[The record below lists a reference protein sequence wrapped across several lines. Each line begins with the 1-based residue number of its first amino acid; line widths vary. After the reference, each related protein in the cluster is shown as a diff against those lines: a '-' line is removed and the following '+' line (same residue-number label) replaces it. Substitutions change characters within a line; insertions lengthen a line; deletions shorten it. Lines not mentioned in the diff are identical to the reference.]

1 MPRVPTYQDNVPTV
15 VESGRP
21 FGDTAQNVAP
31 SFDYEHVMQRA
42 LQPINHAVDTVV
54 KLEAHYRDTAIKAN
68 ADEQLDAFNRE
79 VQDTLYAPEGYFNQ
93 KGKNAV
99 DNWDA
104 SQQKLDEIYNKHL
117 GALDDE
123 ATRQAFKS
131 SALPQVRTIRQ
142 NSITYRNRQND
153 VWRVDASKAH
163 AASLTNQ
170 FAYEG
175 FGPGSENTMASLMNE
190 VEYQGRMAGQSDE
203 WIAQQK
209 EAHKSL
215 AYASAYE
222 RLMTENPEAAMRH
235 FQQFGNK
242 EMTPGVAQK
251 VLSSLFSVN
260 RKEIATVVNGMGGT
274 TALSLTSGAVSRER
288 GGTSNGTIDDL
299 NAQSSKFS
307 NVQKAQQ
314 GLGAPPKVDAKVLN
328 TSGYKGCNPL
338 NIRATGDK
346 WQGIVGQTDGGYLI
360 FGSPVD
366 GIRAASKVLMT
377 YSRKYGID
385 TPSGIVSR
393 FAPATENPTNQYI
406 QNVCKELGVKP
417 DDRLDMNSPEV
428 MRGLLKAMMKQE
440 IGGVA
445 YSDETIDLGI
455 QRAMRRDNSEETVT
469 AQQLETQEAPKIARI
484 TPQDLV
490 LNPDVKTGYDL
501 FDNLP
506 RAYKFMVLQDVK
518 VQKSQS
524 NASLKND
531 LALQVKNGLSQAL
544 NTGDVSAMPTEDAFI
559 TVYGQL
565 AGTEQFRQA
574 QRQATLNANIYA
586 MPGMSNEQ
594 LMQMSRQLTPDKGDP
609 QYAARMEQKELWDK
623 AVQQTVKQ
631 RAADPIQYAIT
642 AYPELQFQPIDDW
655 TNSTAVLNQFQKRID
670 NYQQVSDRFGTQPAI
685 LTKSEVAGF
694 LSYLQTMDTE
704 HQADFVQKL
713 SDTLFVPNTQNS
725 EPLAILA
732 TQFGDKNKLL
742 SIALGV
748 ASTEKG
754 RETNGAAR
762 QIKGNF
768 VYSQKIGEAWKDEKK
783 VRETLAD
790 ILPVANGS
798 DTFEAMV
805 SAVMNE
811 HCFGNQAIT
820 QAVEQSIS
828 NVFGR
833 VHEYNGG
840 KIFLP
845 TQLDKAKKDLFT
857 FRQIGSFEDL
867 LSDAGK
873 DFAKSNRKF
882 TYAGQQINGQQ
893 LANLLSSGK
902 LKSVSDGVYFIQD
915 GLRYVTDGKG
925 VPVRLD
931 LNVYIDRRRK

>member
-1 MPRVPTYQDNVPTV
+1 MPRVPTYNDNVPNV
-15 VESGRP
+15 VENGRP

-31 SFDYEHVMQRA
+31 SFDYESVMNRA
-42 LQPINHAVDTVV
+42 MQPINHAVDTVV

-79 VQDTLYAPEGYFNQ
+79 VQDTLYAPDGYFNQ

-163 AASLTNQ
+163 ATSLTNQ
-170 FAYEG
+170 FAYAG
-175 FGPGSENTMASLMNE
+175 FGPGSEQTMASLMNE
-190 VEYQGRMAGQSDE
+190 IEYQGKMAGQSRE
-203 WIAQQK
+203 WIDQQK
-209 EAHKSL
+209 EAHRSL

-222 RLMTENPEAAMRH
+222 RMMTEDPEGAMRH
-235 FQQFGNK
+235 FYKFSK
-242 EMTPGVAQK
+242 EMSPGVAQK
-251 VLSSLFSVN
+251 VFSSLFSVN
-260 RKEIATVVNGMGGT
+260 RKEISTVINGMGGT
-274 TALSLTSGAVSRER
+274 TSLALTGGAVSRQ
-288 GGTSNGTIDDL
+288 
-299 NAQSSKFS
+299 QSLQSTKFA
-307 NVQKAQQ
+307 NVQRAQQ
-314 GLGAPPKVDAKVLN
+314 GLGTPPKVDEKVLN
-328 TSGYKGCNPL
+328 TAGYKGCNPL
-338 NIRATGDK
+338 NIRATGEK
-346 WQGIVGQTDGGYLI
+346 WQGSVGQTDGGYLI

-377 YSRKYGID
+377 YSKKYGID
-385 TPSGIVSR
+385 TVSGIVSR
-393 FAPATENPTNQYI
+393 FAPATENPTSQYI
-406 QNVCKELGVKP
+406 RNVCKELGVKP
-417 DDRLDMNSPEV
+417 DERLEISHPEV
-428 MRGLLKAMMKQE
+428 MRKLIKSMMGQE

-445 YSDETIDLGI
+445 YSDETIDAGI
-455 QRAMRRDNSEETVT
+455 QRAMGLGNVGGET
-469 AQQLETQEAPKIARI
+469 ANASQYLESPKIARI

-490 LNPDVKTGYDL
+490 LNPDIKTGYDL

-506 RAYKFMVLQDVK
+506 RAYKFMILQDVK

-524 NASLKND
+524 NASLKNE
-531 LALQVKNGLSQAL
+531 LSIQIKNGLSQAL
-544 NTGDVSAMPTEDAFI
+544 NTGDVSAMPTEDQFI
-559 TVYGQL
+559 SVYGQL
-565 AGTEQFRQA
+565 SGTEKFREA
-574 QRQATLNANIYA
+574 QQQATLNANLFS

-594 LMQMSRQLTPDKGDP
+594 LMQMSKQLTPDKGDP

-623 AVQQTVKQ
+623 AVAQTIKK
-631 RAADPIQYAIT
+631 RADDPIAYAIT
-642 AYPELQFQPIDDW
+642 AYPELDIQPIADW
-655 TNSTAVLNQFQKRID
+655 TNSTQVLSQFQKRVD

-713 SDTLFVPNTQNS
+713 SDTLFVPNAQNS

-768 VYSQKIGEAWKDEKK
+768 VYSQKIGEAWKDEKQ

-811 HCFGNQAIT
+811 HCFGNQTTT
-820 QAVEQSIS
+820 QAVEESIS

-833 VHEYNGG
+833 VQDYNGG

-882 TYAGQQINGQQ
+882 NYAGQQINGQQ
-893 LANLLSSGK
+893 LANLLTSGK

-915 GLRYVTDGKG
+915 GLRYVTDSKG